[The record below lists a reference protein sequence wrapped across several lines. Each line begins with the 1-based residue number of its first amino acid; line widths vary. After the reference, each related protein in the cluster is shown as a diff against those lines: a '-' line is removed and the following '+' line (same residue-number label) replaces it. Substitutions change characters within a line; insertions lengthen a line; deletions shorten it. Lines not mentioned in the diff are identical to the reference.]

1 MNRGYINRIKD
12 KAFGLVGLIA
22 TLFGLLILTFLI
34 GQVFYEGY
42 NRIDL
47 DFIKSLPS
55 RKPEKGSL
63 FCSVFIFDG
72 S

>member
-1 MNRGYINRIKD
+1 MNRGSINRIKD

-55 RKPEKGSL
+55 RKPVGVVLMAGNRLS
-63 FCSVFIFDG
+63 
-72 S
+72 